1 MSIKIEHLPFTIRV
15 AETEEDILKAIRVRQ
30 SAYGRHLP
38 ELASRMGEPD
48 AADLDGSA
56 VVLLAESKLDGSALG
71 TMRIHTNS
79 AKPLPVEASVALP
92 AQYRGRALAEAT
104 RLGVESGRVGSA
116 VKTYLFKS
124 LYVYCATNEVEWIV
138 ITARPPLDRMY
149 QAILY
154 KDVYD
159 GGPYIPMAHVGNV
172 PHRVMS
178 YHVDDAPTSPEALAH
193 PLYETFFRTLH
204 PDINLTG
211 RPSVV
216 RQPRPV
222 PYGRDERLHA

>member
-1 MSIKIEHLPFTIRV
+1 MSIKIEHLPFTIRI
-15 AETEEDILKAIRVRQ
+15 AETEEDILKAIEVRQ

-38 ELASRMGEPD
+38 ELAARMGAPD
-48 AADLDGSA
+48 QADLDGSA
-56 VVLLAESKLDGSALG
+56 VILLAESKLDGSALG
-71 TMRIHTNS
+71 TMRIHTNELK
-79 AKPLPVEASVALP
+79 ALPVEGSVSLP
-92 AQYRGRALAEAT
+92 AQYRGCRLAEAT
-104 RLGVESGRVGSA
+104 RLGVEHGRVGSA

-124 LYVYCATNEVEWIV
+124 LYVYCATNDVDWIV

-154 KDVYD
+154 KDVFE

-172 PHRVMS
+172 PHRVMA
-178 YHVDDAPTSPEALAH
+178 YHVEDAPISPEAKAH
-193 PLYETFFRTLH
+193 PLYDTFFRTLH

-211 RPSVV
+211 RPNVV

-222 PYGRDERLHA
+222 PYGRTEPLHA